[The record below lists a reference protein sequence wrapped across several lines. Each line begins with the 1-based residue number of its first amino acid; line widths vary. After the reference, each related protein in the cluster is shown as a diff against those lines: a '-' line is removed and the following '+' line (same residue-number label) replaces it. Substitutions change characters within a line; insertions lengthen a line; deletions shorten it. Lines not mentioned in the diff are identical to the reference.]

1 LRYQKNERCLQK
13 YNGEK
18 VCETPQKRQHD
29 ELSEEDSPLSQASKS
44 SGLGE
49 ILGAYAG
56 MSNHFGKMF
65 PTSKI
70 EQFTQNFEE
79 TQQSDDSDGS
89 ADAGMFG
96 DYSDDEAEEEEDSI
110 EEEHEDLP
118 DTEIC
123 EQFAEYSEYA
133 NKNRSPLTP
142 NDEAGV
148 ELMDLLIKKRAPLNL
163 YDDIYQWHV
172 KHLKATT
179 FKPKKTLL
187 SDLKDRYN
195 MTDKGPKLI
204 KDMVLPHSRSKIDLV
219 VHYFQQEVQSLLSD
233 PRWTDA
239 DYLFHN
245 DDPFS
250 PPPEQFTSI
259 GDINTGLA
267 YRKTYE
273 QLITDPTKDVLL
285 PIIFY
290 MDGAITGQYDHL
302 PIEILKFTLGIF
314 NTKARDK
321 GFSWRNLGYV
331 TKFLGEETEAQTL
344 VLDSGHMDGDFY
356 LPTTK
361 PESDSE
367 EDGEE
372 DGNADEN
379 NGDNT
384 DDDDNSDNNPFG
396 VQQENDDLLNPQI
409 ADCHAQDL
417 HAMLKKML
425 ETYGEV
431 ERGFEWDLQYKGE
444 KHRVTF
450 RPFIMFIKGDT
461 QEHDKH
467 CGRYLSRGEKVS
479 QLCRYCC
486 CPNSQ
491 TDEPYATF
499 NLKSQ
504 TTIQKLVDNND
515 DEALRALSQHKF
527 QNCWYLHRFG
537 LHNSLG
543 VHSACPLEMVH
554 WYQLGKYANNR
565 SMFFTQTGKSSH
577 LSNRFNAL
585 CKSMGYLFKRQS
597 DRDINRTDFSRGIKG
612 GKLMAHEMS
621 GMIVVLLAAIRTTK
635 GRTILLTQCR
645 GTQKDYFGKI
655 EFIQDWML
663 LLTTLLQ
670 CEAWLKEQELRVY
683 DVRRFKTK
691 VKEIMNM
698 EKMVGRRQAGM
709 GFRTF
714 KFHAALHVADDILNF
729 GVPSNVNTMSNEM
742 HHKPSKTAAIHTQ
755 RRAKIFDWQCANNL
769 HNMEVIDIAMEEI
782 MNHNN
787 IWDYYNREAD
797 ENTAETVDEQ
807 STLGVEV
814 RNTGARVEFFYDAEG
829 NNYKYRIQSKMLNQ
843 HKFKLGKELMAFL
856 ETTIN
861 LLGDDV
867 NSLSLFTE
875 HKRFNQ
881 IFRASPYFLDKPWR
895 DWAMIDWGNNNILP
909 GQIWIFV
916 DLTEIQDSPT
926 YEPGIY
932 AVIESADANMDENE
946 IAMTELF
953 VPYTKETDGVDENGK
968 IKRKFYL
975 VDVEAIHSPTIVIP
989 DLGNENPAA
998 YLRMVPKTEW
1008 TQQFI
1013 TWLASEHTREFD

>member
-1 LRYQKNERCLQK
+1 MHMQEFPITL
-13 YNGEK
+13 EK
-18 VCETPQKRQHD
+18 CSPPQFLTKLPGKIGKRNNMTPTKA
-29 ELSEEDSPLSQASKS
+29 L
-44 SGLGE
+44 
-49 ILGAYAG
+49 
-56 MSNHFGKMF
+56 F
-65 PTSKI
+65 
-70 EQFTQNFEE
+70 
-79 TQQSDDSDGS
+79 
-89 ADAGMFG
+89 DAGMFG
-96 DYSDDEAEEEEDSI
+96 GDSDDEAEEEEDPI
-110 EEEHEDLP
+110 EEEQEDLP
-118 DTEIC
+118 DTDIL
-123 EQFAEYSEYA
+123 EQFKEYSDYA

-142 NDEAGV
+142 NDEAGI
-148 ELMDLLIKKRAPLNL
+148 ELLDLLIKKRAPLNL

-172 KHLKATT
+172 KNLKATSY
-179 FKPKKTLL
+179 KPKKTLL

-195 MTDKGPKLI
+195 MTDKAPKLI

-250 PPPEQFTSI
+250 APPEQFTNI

-267 YRKTYE
+267 YRKTYD
-273 QLITDPTKDVLL
+273 QLITDPTKEVLL

-290 MDGAITGQYDHL
+290 MDGATTGQYDHL

-314 NTKARDK
+314 NAKARDK
-321 GFSWRNLGYV
+321 VFSWRNLGYV
-331 TKFLGEETEAQTL
+331 TKFLGEETEAQTI
-344 VLDSGHMDGDFY
+344 VRDSGHMDGDFY
-356 LPTTK
+356 LPGTQ
-361 PESDSE
+361 PEESE
-367 EDGEE
+367 EE
-372 DGNADEN
+372 DNGANDEN
-379 NGDNT
+379 NGNNT
-384 DDDDNSDNNPFG
+384 DDDDNNDNNSIG
-396 VQQENDDLLNPQI
+396 DQQQNDDPLNPQV

-425 ETYGEV
+425 ETYREV
-431 ERGFEWDLQYKGE
+431 EHGFEWDLHYKGDT
-444 KHRVTF
+444 HRVTF
-450 RPFIMFIKGDT
+450 IPFIMFIKGDT

-467 CGRYLSRGEKVS
+467 CGSFLSRGKLIA

-486 CPNSQ
+486 CPNDQ

-504 TTIQKLVDNND
+504 PMIQKLVDND
-515 DEALRALSQHKF
+515 DREALRALSQQPI
-527 QNCWYLHRFG
+527 QNCWYEVRFG
-537 LHNSLG
+537 LHNNLG

-554 WYQLGKYANNR
+554 WWQLGKYAYSR
-565 SMFFTQTGKSSH
+565 SMFFTQTGKDSI
-577 LSNRFNAL
+577 LSKRFNAL

-597 DRDINRTDFSRGIKG
+597 DRDVNRTDFSRGIKG

-621 GMIVVLLAAIRTTK
+621 GMIVVLLAAMRTTK
-635 GRTILLTQCR
+635 GRNLLFTQCR
-645 GTQKDYFGKI
+645 ATQKQYFGQMA
-655 EFIQDWML
+655 FIHDWML
-663 LLTTLLQ
+663 LLTSLLQ
-670 CEAWLKEQELRVY
+670 CEAWLKEPELRVY

-698 EKMVGRRQAGM
+698 EKKIGRRDKGM

-769 HNMEVIDIAMEEI
+769 HDMEVIDVAMEEI
-782 MNHNN
+782 MNNNN
-787 IWDYYNREAD
+787 IWDYYKRESD
-797 ENTAETVDEQ
+797 ENTAEFADEQ
-807 STLGVEV
+807 STLAVEV
-814 RNTGARVEFFYDAEG
+814 RNTGTRVEYFYDAKE
-829 NNYKYRIQSKMLNQ
+829 NNYKYRVNSRMQDKHL
-843 HKFKLGKELMAFL
+843 FKLGKELLAFL
-856 ETTIN
+856 ETTMN
-861 LLGDDV
+861 LLGNAV

-881 IFRASPYFLDKPWR
+881 IFRGTPRYLDNVWR
-895 DWAMIDWGNNNILP
+895 DWVMIDWGNNTILP

-916 DLTEIQDSPT
+916 DLTEIPDNPS

-932 AVIESADANMDENE
+932 AIIESADANPDEDE

-953 VPYTKETDGVDENGK
+953 VPYIKETDGVDENGK

-989 DLGNENPAA
+989 DLDNENPAA
-998 YLRMVPKTEW
+998 LLEISAKNRVE
-1008 TQQFI
+1008 
-1013 TWLASEHTREFD
+1013 